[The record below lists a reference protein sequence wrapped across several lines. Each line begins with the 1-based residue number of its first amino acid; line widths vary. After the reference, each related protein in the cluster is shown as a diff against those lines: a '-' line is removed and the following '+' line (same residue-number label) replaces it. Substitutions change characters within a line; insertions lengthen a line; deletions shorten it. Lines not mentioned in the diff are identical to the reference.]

1 MNEIPPAVR
10 ILPMDSIREFSGRKI
25 EEVQHQFFLGELLRQ
40 DRPPGKYW
48 YHASGLQAPRGTAVL
63 FQYSNFLV
71 ADARF
76 QRTERFPEPE
86 DDYNGALYFDPK
98 TIRVFDPVPSDIV
111 NRIWPEFK
119 GFSHV
124 KWTLDP
130 KRYPDFERQLKHVE
144 TAKA

>member
-1 MNEIPPAVR
+1 MKCLVPFTHLQCAVDEVSQR
-10 ILPMDSIREFSGRKI
+10 ALCVRGCDEYSLFRVIL
-25 EEVQHQFFLGELLRQ
+25 
-40 DRPPGKYW
+40 
-48 YHASGLQAPRGTAVL
+48 
-63 FQYSNFLV
+63 LV

-76 QRTERFPEPE
+76 KRAERFPEPG

-98 TIRVFDPVPSDIV
+98 TIRVFDLVPSDV
-111 NRIWPEFK
+111 VSRIWPEFK